1 VNCAVLYCTVL
12 FRSASSSVLPLILF
26 YLLFCTV
33 LHLLLFCS
41 VLLCSTPYSV
51 LSYLFYLF
59 YFTSYSVLFCSVLF
73 YFLSCAFPALSC
85 PVLFCPV
92 LYCPVLSWSVM
103 FSSPSIFYQQL
114 FRILFNILSLL
125 HRNISFT
132 FFSLCYISV
141 ILCYW
146 LFYYYSHKCELFIIS
161 P

>member
-1 VNCAVLYCTVL
+1 VLYSTVLYCSDLPHLLFFLSFSSTSYSVL
-12 FRSASSSVLPLILF
+12 FYTFFCSV
-26 YLLFCTV
+26 
-33 LHLLLFCS
+33 LFCS
-41 VLLCSTPYSV
+41 VVHLILFCPTSSTSSILP
-51 LSYLFYLF
+51 LI
-59 YFTSYSVLFCSVLF
+59 LFCSVLF

-92 LYCPVLSWSVM
+92 LYCTVLSWSVM

-141 ILCYW
+141 IFCYW